1 MIVILHDEGFN
12 ISERELMRLRSRY
25 SMLLRA
31 NNAAEPAFPSPSP
44 ATVDDTGDSSQQAVG
59 GSEQGVSTPLD
70 GQVPEEIR
78 QKRKEIT
85 DQLQAQS
92 DERLSARKRRRRTR
106 GWANMGPDPPG
117 PPRFPSETTLTEAQT
132 YLNLDKQAY
141 ADMRD
146 RFMAICQEHGIVK
159 KTMCG
164 PERWQH
170 AKNQLV
176 LETPHLQ
183 EQLDH
188 QAQEVIASRTL
199 CLDVICTDV
208 SKKIRTMASQ
218 MTLAESKN
226 ILNINPEEGR
236 RFRQEL
242 LNLLASRHFKTKVE
256 SGNFE
261 ELKAQWMQDTGL
273 AQRIPPLD
281 DPDHEKYIKAL
292 NAFVRDIMKRWRDSQ
307 VARNPNRPDK
317 LREKPTPEGDSEPA
331 PTRPRRALDAQRPA
345 PIPMDTSTATR
356 AATLDPRI
364 DPSLLQASTGP
375 ATYQVPSLY
384 AEQYTAAL
392 PDAMPAYFR
401 LSPQSAVEGVP
412 KLWLGVLSHSSMA
425 GLQASVFSF
434 PGSHGLEVTKIE
446 GAVAMENG
454 PEMMWQIDRD
464 DELMAYL
471 AHVGKGKATF
481 VVTLQSAYP

>member
-1 MIVILHDEGFN
+1 
-12 ISERELMRLRSRY
+12 
-25 SMLLRA
+25 MLLRA

-188 QAQEVIASRTL
+188 QAQE
-199 CLDVICTDV
+199 
-208 SKKIRTMASQ
+208 
-218 MTLAESKN
+218 
-226 ILNINPEEGR
+226 
-236 RFRQEL
+236 
-242 LNLLASRHFKTKVE
+242 
-256 SGNFE
+256 
-261 ELKAQWMQDTGL
+261 WMQDTGL

-425 GLQASVFSF
+425 GLQASSIIRYTYPNPV
-434 PGSHGLEVTKIE
+434 
-446 GAVAMENG
+446 
-454 PEMMWQIDRD
+454 
-464 DELMAYL
+464 LMLMQQTESAST
-471 AHVGKGKATF
+471 G
-481 VVTLQSAYP
+481 VV